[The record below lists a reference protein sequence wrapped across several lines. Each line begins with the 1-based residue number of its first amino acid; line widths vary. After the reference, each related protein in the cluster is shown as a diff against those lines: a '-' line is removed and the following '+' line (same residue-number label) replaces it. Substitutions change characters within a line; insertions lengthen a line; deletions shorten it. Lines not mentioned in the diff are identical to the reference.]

1 MDLRSLFPGL
11 FGSFLSCGRFCSA
24 GNFLAGGD
32 SIKPL
37 GVLVHGRVVL
47 LLGEKSFRNHHGV
60 ESAFLVLGGVR
71 ERECE
76 RFLVEG

>member
-1 MDLRSLFPGL
+1 MSP
-11 FGSFLSCGRFCSA
+11 GSFLLGFFDLFLFSGRFCSA

-32 SIKPL
+32 SVKPL
-37 GVLVHGRVVL
+37 GVLVHRRVVL
-47 LLGEKSFRNHHGV
+47 LLGEKSFRNHHIV
-60 ESAFLVLGGVR
+60 ESAFLVWGGVR